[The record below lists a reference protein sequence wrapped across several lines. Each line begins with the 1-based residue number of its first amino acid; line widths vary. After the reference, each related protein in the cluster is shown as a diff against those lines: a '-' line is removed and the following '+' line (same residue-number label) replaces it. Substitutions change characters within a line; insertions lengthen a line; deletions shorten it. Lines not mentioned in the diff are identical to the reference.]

1 MSSLRLNPYFVC
13 FSTFNIMIFFSF
25 IVIQPRIIEIIMLSG

>member
-13 FSTFNIMIFFSF
+13 FSTFNIMIFL
-25 IVIQPRIIEIIMLSG
+25 VIQPHIIEIKLSG